1 MNQQG
6 NTATP
11 PGNQNTMP
19 VIPAAAPM
27 PPAPAPPIGPAP
39 VRPAVLGISWHNLTS
54 PSRCVA
60 VASPPAELF
69 SSVLLLRPTSPLGL
83 AIPSFLS
90 SPAHIFDQG
99 QSRALASPSSGF
111 LALCPRFSLAVGSE
125 QNSSEYQ
132 TGASSDEF
140 FLCLCLIVPKTIPSC
155 VLAGSWR
162 VLEFQK
168 RINCCGVFS

>member
-1 MNQQG
+1 ML
-6 NTATP
+6 
-11 PGNQNTMP
+11 
-19 VIPAAAPM
+19 
-27 PPAPAPPIGPAP
+27 
-39 VRPAVLGISWHNLTS
+39 RPAVLGISWHNLTS